1 MTANPREDNPADVHP
16 VGEEPEPIREP
27 EPIEDLPPETIEES
41 PASSPVEPD
50 VETGIETGA
59 DTAISR
65 LRASLHEETG
75 RILVGMEELVDSCLV
90 AILAG
95 GHVLLEGP
103 PGVAKTLLVRTLA
116 VALGG
121 SFSRITFTPD
131 LMPADITGTSV
142 FHPGDGE
149 FRFRPGPVFAQFLL
163 CDEINRA
170 PAKTQSA
177 LLEAMQ
183 EGSVTID
190 GERHDLPRPFMTF
203 ATMNPIEHEGTYPL
217 PEAQLDRF
225 LFKILLGYPASEVE
239 TRLLATAHDRAPEAS
254 PEELGVE
261 AVSDLEQ
268 LLAARAEANA
278 VEVREDL
285 PDYVVRL
292 FHETRRS
299 PSLVLGASPRAGVM
313 VLRAAKARAAL
324 LGRRFVTPDDIK
336 EVFLPALRH
345 RVALDPAEEIEGVAS
360 DTVLMRILDSVEV
373 PR

>member
-1 MTANPREDNPADVHP
+1 MDET
-16 VGEEPEPIREP
+16 PEAPK
-27 EPIEDLPPETIEES
+27 
-41 PASSPVEPD
+41 PVEPAEEPLL
-50 VETGIETGA
+50 ETPPTEDEPPPLPSTPVA
-59 DTAISR
+59 L
-65 LRASLHEETG
+65 LRQRIAAEAG
-75 RILVGMEELVDSCLV
+75 RILVGLEEQVDACLV

-116 VALGG
+116 TTLGG
-121 SFSRITFTPD
+121 EFSRISFTPD
-131 LMPADITGTSV
+131 LMPADVTGTSV

-149 FRFRPGPVFAQFLL
+149 FRFRPGPVFGQYLL

-183 EGSVTID
+183 EGAVTID
-190 GERHDLPRPFMTF
+190 GRRHELPRPFAVF

-225 LFKILLGYPASEVE
+225 LFKVLVGYPEAEVE
-239 TRLLATAHDRAPEAS
+239 ARLLTEAHGRAPEAS
-254 PEELGVE
+254 PQELGIR
-261 AVSDLEQ
+261 AV
-268 LLAARAEANA
+268 AAPEEVLDARETMND
-278 VEVREDL
+278 VEVRDDL

-292 FHETRRS
+292 FGETRRS

-313 VLRAAKARAAL
+313 ILRAAKARAAL
-324 LGRRFVTPDDIK
+324 AGRDYVTPDDIK
-336 EVFLPALRH
+336 AVFVPALRH
-345 RVALDPAEEIEGVAS
+345 RVALDPAEEIEGVVT
-360 DTVLMRILDSVEV
+360 DTVLERILDVVEV

>member
-1 MTANPREDNPADVHP
+1 MTRP
-16 VGEEPEPIREP
+16 EEAAGAVSEVPGALGDPDEPPPLPELPEP
-27 EPIEDLPPETIEES
+27 
-41 PASSPVEPD
+41 PVP
-50 VETGIETGA
+50 VS
-59 DTAISR
+59 TAITR
-65 LRASLHEETG
+65 LRASVQEEVG
-75 RILVGMEELVDSCLV
+75 RAVVGLEELVDSCLV
-90 AILAG
+90 ALLAG

-103 PGVAKTLLVRTLA
+103 PGVAKTLAVRSLA
-116 VALGG
+116 AALGS

-131 LMPADITGTSV
+131 LMPADITGTSI
-142 FHPGDGE
+142 FHPGEGE
-149 FRFRPGPVFAQFLL
+149 FRFRPGPVFASFLL

-183 EGSVTID
+183 ESAVTID
-190 GERHDLPRPFMTF
+190 GRCHELPRPFSVF

-225 LFKILLGYPASEVE
+225 LFKILLGYPEPEVE
-239 TRLLATAHDRAPEAS
+239 ARLLTVAHVRPPEAS
-254 PEELGVE
+254 PEELGIS
-261 AVSDLEQ
+261 AVCTPEEIV
-268 LLAARAEANA
+268 AAREETNR

-292 FHETRRS
+292 FRETRRS

-313 VLRAAKARAAL
+313 VLRAAKAHAAL
-324 LGRRFVTPDDIK
+324 VGRAFVTPDDIK

-360 DTVLMRILDSVEV
+360 DTVLTRILDSVEV